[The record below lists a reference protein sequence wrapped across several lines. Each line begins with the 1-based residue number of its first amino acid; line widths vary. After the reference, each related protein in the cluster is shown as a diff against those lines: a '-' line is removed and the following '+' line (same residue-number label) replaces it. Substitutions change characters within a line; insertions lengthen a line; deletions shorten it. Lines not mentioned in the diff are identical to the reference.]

1 MDYRA
6 VSELRPHPEN
16 VNIYGDS
23 ADGDLVISV
32 KEKGVINPLLITWDN
47 RVINGHRR
55 LDAAR
60 RAGLKEVPFVEFPS
74 RDELDILEA
83 LVESNRQRAKTNEQI
98 GREARVLLSIE
109 QERLAREKAQRISEI
124 RSQSAE
130 DISDGLDIGDNHSDL
145 QAGENTLTE
154 VSVPEQKPRRDSYV
168 NVGDKVG
175 RGSSFVHQTVRV
187 VDAIDQ
193 LEERGRTLEAQQLRT
208 TLNQSAKKAY
218 DTAKKQG
225 FIQVQEQVRPP
236 KEDAVPAIAK
246 QEFIILDEYLALE
259 KASQEALFESE
270 NTGKKFN
277 KQEQAHIEWAH
288 WSWNPITGCKH
299 NCPYCYARDIAN
311 RFYPT
316 KFEPTLWTERL
327 HAPMNTQVP
336 PESAHDIG
344 YKNVFTCSMADLFGR
359 WVPTEWIEK
368 VLQVVADNPQWN
380 FLFLTK
386 FPIRMAEFDY
396 PDNAWMG
403 TSVDC
408 QIRVKPVEA
417 AFSKVNAKVKWLSCE
432 PMIEPLK
439 FTNLDMFSWVVIGGA
454 SKSSQTPE
462 WVPPRAWVHSL
473 EMQAYEAG
481 CMVYEKTNLQ
491 PVERLIE
498 FPGQPA
504 RSERRP
510 PEALRYLPEVESI

>member
-1 MDYRA
+1 MEYRA
-6 VSELRPHPEN
+6 VSELHPHPEN

-23 ADGDLVISV
+23 ADSDLITSV
-32 KEKGVINPLLITWDN
+32 KEKGVINPLLITFDN

-60 RAGLKEVPFVEFPS
+60 KAGLKEVPFVEFPS
-74 RDELDILEA
+74 HDELDILEA
-83 LVESNRQRAKTNEQI
+83 LVESNRQRQKTNEQI
-98 GREARVLLSIE
+98 GREARVLLNIE
-109 QERLAREKAQRISEI
+109 QERLRRKKESTSSLTATQDSAQVNEP
-124 RSQSAE
+124 QK
-130 DISDGLDIGDNHSDL
+130 LD
-145 QAGENTLTE
+145 
-154 VSVPEQKPRRDSYV
+154 RRDRADSYR
-168 NVGDKVG
+168 NTGEKIG
-175 RGSSFVHQTVRV
+175 KSHTFVHQTVSV
-187 VDAIDQ
+187 VDAIDT

-208 TLNQSAKKAY
+208 TLNQSAVKAY
-218 DTAKKQG
+218 ETAKKQG
-225 FIQVQEQVRPP
+225 FIQVQERVQEPIEEVIPDTP
-236 KEDAVPAIAK
+236 KKDYIE
-246 QEFIILDEYLALE
+246 LDEYLGLD
-259 KASQEALFESE
+259 ASEQIAVFDVE

-277 KQEQAHIEWAH
+277 SQDQAHIEWAH
-288 WSWNPITGCKH
+288 WSWNPITGCRH
-299 NCPYCYARDIAN
+299 TCPYCYARDIAN

-316 KFEPTLWTERL
+316 KFEPTLWAERL
-327 HAPMNTQVP
+327 YAPMNTQVP
-336 PESAHDIG
+336 PEAANDIG
-344 YKNVFTCSMADLFGR
+344 AKNVFTCSMADLFGR

-368 VLQVVADNPQWN
+368 VLQVVADNSQWN

-417 AFSKVNAKVKWLSCE
+417 AFSKVRAKVKWLSCE

-439 FTNLDMFSWVVIGGA
+439 FTSLDMFSWVVIGGA

-462 WVPPRAWVHSL
+462 WAPPRAWVHSL

-491 PVERLIE
+491 PIERLIE

-510 PEALRYLPEVESI
+510 PEALRYLPEVEPV